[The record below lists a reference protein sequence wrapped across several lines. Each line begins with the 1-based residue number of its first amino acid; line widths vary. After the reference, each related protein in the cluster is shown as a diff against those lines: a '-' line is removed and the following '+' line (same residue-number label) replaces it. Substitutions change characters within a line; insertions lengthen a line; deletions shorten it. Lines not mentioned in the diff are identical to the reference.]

1 MSGFMGAFR
10 DNSVEGQFYQKIV
23 MMHPYSPIK
32 MVGFF
37 VFHFLFIFSF
47 SIFSS
52 VLLLLRDLLHLLCN
66 WRRNWDRR
74 RRSHIDLH
82 LLSRR

>member
-37 VFHFLFIFSF
+37 RFPFFIHFLIFYF
-47 SIFSS
+47 FVGFTSS
-52 VLLLLRDLLHLLCN
+52 
-66 WRRNWDRR
+66 
-74 RRSHIDLH
+74 S
-82 LLSRR
+82 